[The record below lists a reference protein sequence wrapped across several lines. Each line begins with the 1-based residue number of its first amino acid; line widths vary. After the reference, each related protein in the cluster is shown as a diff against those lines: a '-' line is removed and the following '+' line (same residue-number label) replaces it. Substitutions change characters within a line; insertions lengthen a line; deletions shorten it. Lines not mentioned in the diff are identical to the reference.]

1 MKGIELERWMM
12 FGLISL
18 LSGPLAAQT
27 LVPDE
32 DYLRRLK
39 ASETVQPVGDTP
51 FGEQV
56 NLYTGDLTF
65 SQSDIVL
72 EGTGPAIRLVRDLA
86 TRQTSDLHLRRTP
99 NAMGDWTLSIPRL
112 ETLIN
117 SPRGDFGNASPGYNW
132 TISGATV
139 PTRHR
144 RCTELRRPEYYGTL
158 DDPESAWFGMDLV
171 TEGGRRQ
178 QILRR
183 AAINT
188 QYPAMNDGSGQPLVF
203 TGVTLQNWHIGC
215 LAATSNG
222 EVGEAF
228 IAVSPDGVRYH
239 LNYLVGEPALTKYQ
253 MDPYGSGVNLRQDRQ
268 IGVMYA
274 TRVEDRFGNWV
285 DYTYSGNRIASISA
299 SDGRAVSIT
308 WRADVPVVQQITVMP
323 GTSQAR
329 SWQYQYDI
337 LDAPHMEG
345 GKDARLTAVVLPDGS
360 RWQFQL
366 SGLGGLPVTHPMTPF
381 CSTRSIAHPGGNM
394 VSTVVHPSG
403 LVGKFTVS
411 GIFHGRSYVPSS
423 CTPVTDRETIPGL
436 FGNFALVR
444 KEFSGPGIAT
454 NAWSYAYSP
463 AVSSAAR
470 DACATSQTC
479 ANTKW
484 VTVTDPDGNLTR
496 YTFSNRWGESEGEV
510 LKEEQYQ
517 GMAAL
522 LRTEQNTYAVATHGP
537 YPSVVGEVLSGYAS
551 NIAKQ
556 QTWHPLKAR
565 TTTQQG
571 TVFTYSVSAFDVRAR
586 PTSVTKSSAPS
597 P

>member
-1 MKGIELERWMM
+1 MRRMRSERWMLL
-12 FGLISL
+12 GLVQLAGS
-18 LSGPLAAQT
+18 PLAAQT

-39 ASETVQPVGDTP
+39 ASETIQPVGDNP

-65 SQSDIVL
+65 RQMDVLL
-72 EGTGPAIRLVRDLA
+72 EGNGPPIRLVRDLA
-86 TRQTSDLHLRRTP
+86 SRQSSDVRLRLRP
-99 NAMGDWTLSIPRL
+99 NAMGDWTLSIPRI

-117 SPRGDFGNASPGYNW
+117 YPRGGLGNTSPGYNW
-132 TISGATV
+132 TTSSATN
-139 PTRHR
+139 PARHQ
-144 RCTELRRPEYYGTL
+144 RCTQFRRPQYYGTL

-171 TEGGRRQ
+171 SEDGGRQ
-178 QILRR
+178 QLLRR
-183 AAINT
+183 ATANA
-188 QYPAMNDGSGQPLVF
+188 QYPLMNGPNGQSMVF
-203 TGVTLQNWHIGC
+203 TGVTLQDWHIGC
-215 LAATSNG
+215 LPETSNG
-222 EVGEAF
+222 EVGEAYL
-228 IAVSPDGVRYH
+228 AASTNGMKYW
-239 LNYLVGEPALTKYQ
+239 LNYLVGEPVETMTKP
-253 MDPYGSGVNLRQDRQ
+253 DPNGSGVNLRQDRQ

-274 TRVEDRFGNWV
+274 TRVEDRFGNWI

-337 LDAPHMEG
+337 LDAPRMEG
-345 GKDARLTAVVLPDGS
+345 GKDARLTSVVLPDGS

-394 VSTVVHPSG
+394 VSTVTHPSG
-403 LVGKFTVS
+403 VVGKFTVA
-411 GIFHGRSYVPSS
+411 GTFHGRSYVPSS

-470 DACATSQTC
+470 DACAASQTC
-479 ANTKW
+479 ANSKW

-496 YTFSNRWGESEGEV
+496 YTFSNRWGESEGEL

-517 GMAAL
+517 GTATL
-522 LRTEQNTYAVATHGP
+522 LRTEQNTYATATHGP
-537 YPSVVGEVLSGYAS
+537 YPSLVGEVLSGYAS

-565 TTTQQG
+565 ATTQQG
-571 TVFTYSVSAFDVRAR
+571 TVFTYSVNAFDIRAR